1 MDNISY
7 LCGMNLIY
15 GDTNAQIIS
24 RMGSNCKRYRI
35 AANLTQQE
43 LADNAGVGI
52 ATVKNF
58 ENGKLRNVTLDSLLR
73 MMRAIGILEQIEGVL
88 PELPVSPF
96 EMEEIQKK
104 LEGKQRQ
111 RVKH

>member
-1 MDNISY
+1 
-7 LCGMNLIY
+7 MNLIY

-35 AANLTQQE
+35 AAKLTQQE

-58 ENGKLRNVTLDSLLR
+58 ENGKLRNVTLESLLR
-73 MMRAIGILEQIEGVL
+73 IMRAIGILEQIEGVL
-88 PELPVSPF
+88 PELLVSPF
-96 EMEEIQKK
+96 EMEVFFACSCSSI
-104 LEGKQRQ
+104 LLPALM
-111 RVKH
+111 VMAFDDT